1 MYVYT
6 SEMKL
11 ILIVPL
17 ILLLIGL
24 SFCSM
29 STIIKKKEKI
39 QAMSKRKYCTQHG
52 STMMKDEI
60 MYCI

>member
-6 SEMKL
+6 SGMKL

-17 ILLLIGL
+17 LLLLIGL

-29 STIIKKKEKI
+29 STIIKNEKV
-39 QAMSKRKYCTQHG
+39 QAMSKRKY
-52 STMMKDEI
+52 
-60 MYCI
+60 